1 VSADLSGIAA
11 ALQAGRT
18 APTRAAVE
26 AALEAGLSPLEVLN
40 GGLIPGMDEVGRRFA
55 SAEIFLPEVL
65 VAARAMHAGMAVLR
79 PLLAA
84 SGVPSQGRIVLGTVK
99 GDLHDIGKNLV
110 GTLLQ
115 GAGYEVI
122 DLGTDVE
129 ADRFIDTALEHEAPL
144 IGMSALLTTTMT
156 GMVEVVGRLKERG
169 LDGRLRTIVGG
180 APVRPDWARSIG
192 ADGWAANAPGAV
204 TEVRRLLAPPS
215 GDRRWA

>member
-1 VSADLSGIAA
+1 MAADLSDITA

-26 AALEAGLSPLEVLN
+26 AALQAGLSPLEVLN
-40 GGLIPGMDEVGRRFA
+40 GGLIPGMEEVGRRFA
-55 SAEIFLPEVL
+55 AAEIFLPEVL

-84 SGVPSQGRIVLGTVK
+84 AGVPPQGRIVLGTVK

-115 GAGYEVI
+115 GAGYEVV

-129 ADRFIDTALEHEAPL
+129 TDRFIDAALEQGAPL

-156 GMVEVVGRLKERG
+156 GMTEVVERIKERG
-169 LDGRLRTIVGG
+169 LDGRVRTIVGG
-180 APVRPDWARSIG
+180 APVRADWARSIG

-204 TEVRRLLAPPS
+204 AEVRRLLAPGS
-215 GDRRWA
+215 GDQP

>member
-1 VSADLSGIAA
+1 MSAELSGIIT
-11 ALQAGRT
+11 ALQSGRA

-26 AALEAGLSPLEVLN
+26 AALQAGLSPLEVLN
-40 GGLIPGMDEVGRRFA
+40 GGLIPGMEVVGRRFGA
-55 SAEIFLPEVL
+55 GEIFLPEVL

-84 SGVPSQGRIVLGTVK
+84 SGIPPQGRIVLGTVK

-129 ADRFIDTALEHEAPL
+129 ADRFIDSALEQQAPL

-156 GMVEVVGRLKERG
+156 GMVEVVERLKERG
-169 LDGRLRTIVGG
+169 LEGRLQTVVGG
-180 APVRPDWARSIG
+180 APVRADWARSIG

-204 TEVRRLLAPPS
+204 TEVRRLLTPPS
-215 GDRRWA
+215 GDRP